1 MKYLKRGVI
10 TLIPLL
16 LVIQVLIFLY
26 NFILNIYQTHLT
38 SFQTESILIGVVTLF
53 FIVFFLGY
61 AMTNVKV
68 VRRIKSYI
76 DNKWI
81 KRIPFIGTIYSFGAD
96 VVNTFTNDV
105 KDNDMIVV
113 EVDFG
118 GFKALG
124 VLTDKENSI
133 GFLISAPSPLT
144 GVVLKLPNYKILNM
158 TFVEAV
164 KINSSLG
171 RIGGDKWVAPKTDE

>member
-1 MKYLKRGVI
+1 MKYLKRGI
-10 TLIPLL
+10 ATLIPLL
-16 LVIQVLIFLY
+16 LVIQVISF
-26 NFILNIYQTHLT
+26 LT
-38 SFQTESILIGVVTLF
+38 SFILDIYHQHFTHLDTSILLIGVAILF
-53 FIVFFLGY
+53 FTIFFLGY
-61 AMTNVKV
+61 ASTHIKLFQRVKN
-68 VRRIKSYI
+68 YI

-81 KRIPFIGTIYSFGAD
+81 KRLPFVGTIYSFGND
-96 VVNTFTNDV
+96 VVSTFTNDV

-113 EVDFG
+113 EVNFG

-144 GVVLKLPNYKILNM
+144 GIVMKLPNYKILDIS
-158 TFVEAV
+158 FIEAV

-171 RIGGDKWVAPKTDE
+171 RIGGEKWK